1 MDSEFL
7 SWNKRRKILES
18 SKQVILRKIRELE
31 ESETRVIELRYAE
44 KVKAQP
50 EEERQLMAKRSEQL
64 MEVARKYEHRRQVEE
79 FQMDQEELEFE
90 QLTRKGEP
98 NLPLI

>member
-1 MDSEFL
+1 MELAERDLSKRLLEKMELDSEFL

-18 SKQVILRKIRELE
+18 SKQVILEKIRELE
-31 ESETRVIELRYAE
+31 ESETRVIE
-44 KVKAQP
+44 QP

-79 FQMDQEELEFE
+79 FQME
-90 QLTRKGEP
+90 
-98 NLPLI
+98 